1 MEHIIRIMFIAFI
14 SILGLTLNMNL
25 STKAQTLHYLK
36 EDLEVAAHDAT
47 LEVLETELAKGKIV
61 FDQTEARNTFRES
74 FENNSRLTAD
84 DYTLIDLVF
93 LDHSTVPS
101 FPTTYISSSTDFSDV
116 FTAPTIIGLV
126 QVNKDAYFRNND
138 TETFTQVASYSYKLN
153 STINEP
159 SEIIGSPNAQGFVW
173 TVPYT
178 QNITSSF
185 GYRTHPIT
193 NIRTLHAGTDIAQAG
208 VENSPVVSAKEGT
221 VIFTGP
227 LGSYG
232 NLVVIDHGNGI
243 ETRYAHL
250 ALIQTSTGNSV
261 TAGQVIGLVGSTGG
275 STGPHLHLEI
285 RIDGKPYDPLIF
297 YP

>member
-14 SILGLTLNMNL
+14 SIFGLTLNMNL

-47 LEVLETELAKGKIV
+47 LEVLETELAKGKLV

-74 FENNSRLTAD
+74 FEKNSRLTSN
-84 DYTLIDLVF
+84 DYTLIDLIF

-101 FPTTYISSSTDFSDV
+101 FPTTYISSDTDFSDV

-126 QVNKDAYFRNND
+126 QVKKDAYFKNND

-153 STINEP
+153 NETYDY
-159 SEIIGSPNAQGFVW
+159 SDIIGSPNAQGFVW

-178 QNITSSF
+178 ENITSSY

-193 NIRTLHAGTDIAQAG
+193 NISTLHAGMDIASAG
-208 VENSPVVSAKEGT
+208 VENSPVVSAKNGT
-221 VIFTGP
+221 VIFAGP

-232 NLVVIDHGNGI
+232 NLVVIDHGNGV
-243 ETRYAHL
+243 ETRYGHL
-250 ALIQTSTGNSV
+250 ALIQINTGESV
-261 TAGQVIGLVGSTGG
+261 LAGQVIGLVGSTGG
-275 STGPHLHLEI
+275 STGPHLHLEV